1 MIKLLFKSVVLA
13 LVLGIVSAATSGLAD
28 DDALKLKSATLVGA
42 EVTCRDIDIR
52 NLQRFNFEFNFNRT
66 AYVALYFIPKPGMGI
81 SIYDYSLTIDKQT
94 FPAVAISTN
103 GGLFDANTWQIEA
116 AKNTTNMAV
125 LIFPVNAVT
134 LKPTEAMEMTLNYN
148 IEPNGSF
155 MLPIAV
161 KNIGDDFFTGGKLK
175 RTGEMASQNMLNT
188 PKEVKL
194 TSSKSINE
202 KLEKRNPSFLPPITE
217 EEVDKELAGNQNA
230 SRRLPPTRRPPT
242 MQKSTPETKTEAEP
256 KTAGDGTNAKEAV
269 DKSRSKARAII
280 PGARR

>member
-125 LIFPVNAVT
+125 LIFPVN
-134 LKPTEAMEMTLNYN
+134 
-148 IEPNGSF
+148 
-155 MLPIAV
+155 
-161 KNIGDDFFTGGKLK
+161 
-175 RTGEMASQNMLNT
+175 
-188 PKEVKL
+188 
-194 TSSKSINE
+194 
-202 KLEKRNPSFLPPITE
+202 
-217 EEVDKELAGNQNA
+217 
-230 SRRLPPTRRPPT
+230 
-242 MQKSTPETKTEAEP
+242 
-256 KTAGDGTNAKEAV
+256 
-269 DKSRSKARAII
+269 
-280 PGARR
+280 